1 MKINNT
7 SELRLPFMPMTILGI
22 VHSFKPRTDAMQ
34 DINIIDV
41 SIAKSRGVHE
51 NQSSILQQVAFD
63 DDWEEL
69 GRACLKVVTDGC
81 YPLSCDE
88 IDELGP

>member
-7 SELRLPFMPMTILGI
+7 SEPRLPFMPMSVLGV
-22 VHSFKPRTDAMQ
+22 VHSFKPGTDVTQ

-51 NQSSILQQVAFD
+51 NQSSALQRIA
-63 DDWEEL
+63 W
-69 GRACLKVVTDGC
+69 
-81 YPLSCDE
+81 
-88 IDELGP
+88 